1 MQPIVMK
8 NFKNTPKHDKY
19 DVIIIGGAIMGSSTA
34 WFLSR
39 NPDFNGTILVVEK
52 DQNYEFCS
60 TAHTTS
66 CIRQQFSTKLNV
78 EISQFAANFINNFH
92 EYMGSDIRVP
102 KLTIKSF
109 GYMYLAAS
117 EDFAKN
123 LRRNQKVQAAAGA
136 ATELLTPDEIKSR
149 YPFYNVEDIKLGSIN
164 LINEGY
170 WDSITVFEWMK
181 NKASE
186 NGVEYVENEVIEIT
200 KNSSE
205 DSITSIKLASG
216 ERISGG
222 KFVNATGPRAALT
235 SKMAGIEIPVE
246 ARKRYS
252 WIFRAEK
259 PLDRDLPLTID
270 PSGFHV
276 RENGGGTYQ
285 AGGHGAHDPAVDFD
299 DFNMDNDLWENKVW
313 PILFKRIPQFES
325 LKLISQWAGHYAMNT
340 VDQNAIIGPHN
351 VVQNFFFLNGFS
363 GHGTQQAPAMGRATA
378 ELLTYGAFKTIDM
391 STFKYERLLS
401 GQRVIEDAII

>member
-1 MQPIVMK
+1 MK

-34 WFLSR
+34 WFLSQ

-52 DQNYEFCS
+52 DQKYEFCS

-78 EISQFAANFINNFH
+78 EISQFAADFINNFQ
-92 EYMGSDIRVP
+92 EYMNNDARIP
-102 KLTIKSF
+102 KLAIRSF
-109 GYMYLAAS
+109 GYMYLADD

-123 LRRNQKVQAAAGA
+123 LRSNQKVQAASGA
-136 ATELLTPDEIKSR
+136 ATELLTPEEIKSR

-164 LINEGY
+164 LVNEGY

-181 NKASE
+181 NKAQE
-186 NGVEYVENEVIEIT
+186 NGVEYVENEVTELTRNKSGDRIC
-200 KNSSE
+200 
-205 DSITSIKLASG
+205 SIKLASG
-216 ERISGG
+216 ETIIGD
-222 KFVNATGPRAALT
+222 KFVNATGPRAAAT
-235 SKMAGIEIPVE
+235 SKMAGIKIPIE
-246 ARKRYS
+246 PRKRYS
-252 WIFRAEK
+252 WIFKAK
-259 PLDRDLPLTID
+259 NPLDRDLPLTID

-285 AGGHGAHDPAVDFD
+285 AGGHGTYDPAVEFNDFIMD
-299 DFNMDNDLWENKVW
+299 DELWENTVW
-313 PILFKRIPQFES
+313 PTLFNRIPQFES

-351 VVQNFFFLNGFS
+351 IIQNFFFLNGFS
-363 GHGTQQAPAMGRATA
+363 GHGSQQAPAMGRATA
-378 ELLTYGAFKTIDM
+378 ELLTYDAFKTIDM
-391 STFKYERLLS
+391 SAFRYERLLS
-401 GQRVIEDAII
+401 GDKVIEEAII

>member
-1 MQPIVMK
+1 MK
-8 NFKNTPKHDKY
+8 KFKNTPKHDKY

-34 WFLSR
+34 WFLSQ

-52 DQNYEFCS
+52 DQKYEFCS

-92 EYMGSDIRVP
+92 EYMENDVRVP
-102 KLTIKSF
+102 KLAIKSF

-123 LRRNQKVQAAAGA
+123 LRSNQEVQAASGA

-164 LINEGY
+164 LVNEGY

-181 NKASE
+181 NKAQE
-186 NGVEYVENEVIEIT
+186 NGVEYIENEVTEIT
-200 KNSSE
+200 KNKSE
-205 DSITSIKLASG
+205 DRIISIKLASG
-216 ERISGG
+216 ETINGEN
-222 KFVNATGPRAALT
+222 FVNATGPRAAST
-235 SKMAGIEIPVE
+235 SKMAGIKIPVE
-246 ARKRYS
+246 PRKRYS
-252 WIFRAEK
+252 WIFKAK
-259 PLDRDLPLTID
+259 NPLDRDLPLTID

-285 AGGHGAHDPAVDFD
+285 AGGHGAYDPAVDFD
-299 DFNMDNDLWENKVW
+299 DFAMDNELWETTVW
-313 PILFKRIPQFES
+313 PVLFNRIPQFES

-340 VDQNAIIGPHN
+340 VDQNAIVGPHN
-351 VVQNFFFLNGFS
+351 IIQNFFFLNGFS

-391 STFKYERLLS
+391 SAFKYERLLS
-401 GQRVIEDAII
+401 GDKVIEDAII

>member
-1 MQPIVMK
+1 MK
-8 NFKNTPKHDKY
+8 KFKNIPKHDKY

-34 WFLSR
+34 WFLSQ

-52 DQNYEFCS
+52 DQKYEFCS

-92 EYMGSDIRVP
+92 EYMDNDVRVP
-102 KLTIKSF
+102 KLAIKSF

-123 LRRNQKVQAAAGA
+123 LRSNQEVQAASGA

-164 LINEGY
+164 LVNEGY
-170 WDSITVFEWMK
+170 WDSITVFEWMR
-181 NKASE
+181 NKAQE
-186 NGVEYVENEVIEIT
+186 NGVEYIENEVTEIT
-200 KNSSE
+200 KNKSE
-205 DSITSIKLASG
+205 DRIISIKLASG
-216 ERISGG
+216 ETINGEN
-222 KFVNATGPRAALT
+222 FVNATGPRAAST
-235 SKMAGIEIPVE
+235 SKMAGIKIPVE
-246 ARKRYS
+246 PRKRYS
-252 WIFRAEK
+252 WIFKAK
-259 PLDRDLPLTID
+259 NPLDRDLPLTID

-285 AGGHGAHDPAVDFD
+285 AGGHGAYDPAVDFD
-299 DFNMDNDLWENKVW
+299 DFAMDNELWETTVW
-313 PILFKRIPQFES
+313 PVLFNRIPQFES

-340 VDQNAIIGPHN
+340 VDQNAIVGPHN
-351 VVQNFFFLNGFS
+351 IIQNFFFLNGFS

-391 STFKYERLLS
+391 SAFKYERLLS
-401 GQRVIEDAII
+401 GDKVIENAII

>member
-1 MQPIVMK
+1 MK
-8 NFKNTPKHDKY
+8 KFKNTPKHDKY

-34 WFLSR
+34 WFLNQ

-52 DQNYEFCS
+52 DQKYEFCS

-92 EYMGSDIRVP
+92 EYMENDVRVP
-102 KLTIKSF
+102 KLAIKSF

-123 LRRNQKVQAAAGA
+123 LRSNQEVQVASGA

-164 LINEGY
+164 LVNEGY
-170 WDSITVFEWMK
+170 WDSITVFEWMR
-181 NKASE
+181 NKAQE
-186 NGVEYVENEVIEIT
+186 NGVEYIENEVTEIT
-200 KNSSE
+200 KNKSE
-205 DSITSIKLASG
+205 DRIISIKLASG
-216 ERISGG
+216 ETINGEN
-222 KFVNATGPRAALT
+222 FVNATGPRAAST
-235 SKMAGIEIPVE
+235 SKMAGIKIPVE
-246 ARKRYS
+246 PRKRYS
-252 WIFRAEK
+252 WIFKAK
-259 PLDRDLPLTID
+259 NPLDRDLPLTID

-285 AGGHGAHDPAVDFD
+285 AGGHGAYDPAVDFD
-299 DFNMDNDLWENKVW
+299 DFAMDNELWETTVW
-313 PILFKRIPQFES
+313 PVLFNRIPQFES

-340 VDQNAIIGPHN
+340 VDQNAIVGPHN
-351 VVQNFFFLNGFS
+351 IIQNFFFLNGFS

-391 STFKYERLLS
+391 SAFKYERLLS
-401 GQRVIEDAII
+401 GDKVIENAII

>member
-1 MQPIVMK
+1 MK
-8 NFKNTPKHDKY
+8 NFRKTPAHDKY

-34 WFLSR
+34 WFLSQ

-52 DQNYEFCS
+52 DQKYEFCS
-60 TAHTTS
+60 SAHTTS

-78 EISQFAANFINNFH
+78 EISQFAANFINNFQ
-92 EYMGSDIRVP
+92 EYMENDLRVP
-102 KLTIKSF
+102 KLAIKSF
-109 GYMYLAAS
+109 GYMYLAAD

-123 LRRNQKVQAAAGA
+123 LRSNQEVQAASGA

-164 LINEGY
+164 LVNEGY

-181 NKASE
+181 KKAQE
-186 NGVEYVENEVIEIT
+186 NGVEYIENEVTEIT
-200 KNSSE
+200 KNKSE
-205 DSITSIKLASG
+205 DRIISIKLASG
-216 ERISGG
+216 ETINGEN
-222 KFVNATGPRAALT
+222 FVNATGPRAAST
-235 SKMAGIEIPVE
+235 SKMAGIKIPVE
-246 ARKRYS
+246 PRKRYS
-252 WIFRAEK
+252 WIFKAK
-259 PLDRDLPLTID
+259 NPLDRDLPLTID

-285 AGGHGAHDPAVDFD
+285 AGGHGAYDPAVDFD
-299 DFNMDNDLWENKVW
+299 DFTMDNELWENTVW
-313 PILFKRIPQFES
+313 PILFNRIPQFES

-340 VDQNAIIGPHN
+340 VDQNAIVGPHN
-351 VVQNFFFLNGFS
+351 IIQNFFFLNGFS

-391 STFKYERLLS
+391 SAFKYERLLS
-401 GQRVIEDAII
+401 GDKVIEDAII

>member
-1 MQPIVMK
+1 MK
-8 NFKNTPKHDKY
+8 KFKNTPKHDKY

-34 WFLSR
+34 WFLNQ

-52 DQNYEFCS
+52 DQKYEFCS

-92 EYMGSDIRVP
+92 EYMENDVRVP
-102 KLTIKSF
+102 KLAIKSF

-123 LRRNQKVQAAAGA
+123 LRSNQEVQAASGA

-164 LINEGY
+164 LVNEGY
-170 WDSITVFEWMK
+170 WDSITVFEWMR
-181 NKASE
+181 NKAQE
-186 NGVEYVENEVIEIT
+186 NGVEYIENEVTEIT
-200 KNSSE
+200 KNKSE
-205 DSITSIKLASG
+205 DRIISIKLASG
-216 ERISGG
+216 ETINGEN
-222 KFVNATGPRAALT
+222 FVNATGPRAAST
-235 SKMAGIEIPVE
+235 SKMAGIKIPVE
-246 ARKRYS
+246 PRKRYS
-252 WIFRAEK
+252 WIFKAK
-259 PLDRDLPLTID
+259 NPLDRDLPLTID

-285 AGGHGAHDPAVDFD
+285 AGGHGAYDPAVDFD
-299 DFNMDNDLWENKVW
+299 DFAMDNELWETTVW
-313 PILFKRIPQFES
+313 PVLFNRIPQFES

-340 VDQNAIIGPHN
+340 VDQNAIVGPHN
-351 VVQNFFFLNGFS
+351 IIQNFFFLNGFS

-391 STFKYERLLS
+391 SAFKYERLLS
-401 GQRVIEDAII
+401 GDKVIENAII

>member
-1 MQPIVMK
+1 MK
-8 NFKNTPKHDKY
+8 NFNNIPSHDKY
-19 DVIIIGGAIMGSSTA
+19 DVVIIGGAIMGSSTA
-34 WFLSR
+34 WFLSQ

-52 DQNYEFCS
+52 DQKYEFCS

-78 EISQFAANFINNFH
+78 EISQFAADFINNFQ
-92 EYMGSDIRVP
+92 EYMNNDARVP
-102 KLTIKSF
+102 KLAIRSF
-109 GYMYLAAS
+109 GYMYLADD

-123 LRRNQKVQAAAGA
+123 LRSNQKVQAASGA
-136 ATELLTPDEIKSR
+136 ATELLTPEEIKSR

-164 LINEGY
+164 LVNEGY

-181 NKASE
+181 NKAQE
-186 NGVEYVENEVIEIT
+186 NGVEYVENEVTELTRNKSGDRIC
-200 KNSSE
+200 SL
-205 DSITSIKLASG
+205 KLASG
-216 ERISGG
+216 ETISGD
-222 KFVNATGPRAALT
+222 KFVNATGPRAAST
-235 SKMAGIEIPVE
+235 AKMAGIKIPVE
-246 ARKRYS
+246 PRKRYS
-252 WIFRAEK
+252 WIFKAEN

-285 AGGHGAHDPAVDFD
+285 AGGHATYDPAVEFD
-299 DFNMDNDLWENKVW
+299 DFTMDNELWENTVW
-313 PILFKRIPQFES
+313 PILFNRIPQFES

-340 VDQNAIIGPHN
+340 VDQNAIIGPHDII
-351 VVQNFFFLNGFS
+351 QNFFFLNGFS
-363 GHGTQQAPAMGRATA
+363 GHGSQQAPAMGRATA

-401 GQRVIEDAII
+401 GQTVIEDAII

>member
-1 MQPIVMK
+1 MK
-8 NFKNTPKHDKY
+8 KFKNTPKYDKY

-34 WFLSR
+34 WFLSQ

-52 DQNYEFCS
+52 DQKYEFCS

-92 EYMGSDIRVP
+92 EYMENDVRVP
-102 KLTIKSF
+102 KLAIKSF

-123 LRRNQKVQAAAGA
+123 LRSNQKVQAAAGA

-164 LINEGY
+164 LVNEGY

-181 NKASE
+181 KKAHE
-186 NGVEYVENEVIEIT
+186 KGVEYVENEVTEII
-200 KNSSE
+200 KNKSE
-205 DSITSIKLASG
+205 DRIISIKLASG
-216 ERISGG
+216 EKINGE

-235 SKMAGIEIPVE
+235 SKMAGIEIPIE
-246 ARKRYS
+246 PRKRYS
-252 WIFRAEK
+252 WIFKAER

-285 AGGHGAHDPAVDFD
+285 AGGHGAYDPPVDFD
-299 DFNMDNDLWENKVW
+299 DFIMDDNLWETTVW
-313 PILFKRIPQFES
+313 PTLFHRIPQFDS

-351 VVQNFFFLNGFS
+351 IIQNFFFLNGFS

-391 STFKYERLLS
+391 SAFKYERLLS
-401 GQRVIEDAII
+401 GNKVIEDAII

>member
-1 MQPIVMK
+1 MK
-8 NFKNTPKHDKY
+8 KFKNTPKHDNY

-34 WFLSR
+34 WFLSQ

-52 DQNYEFCS
+52 DQKYEFCS

-92 EYMGSDIRVP
+92 EYMDNDVRVP
-102 KLTIKSF
+102 KLAIKSF

-123 LRRNQKVQAAAGA
+123 LRSNQEVQAASGA

-164 LINEGY
+164 LVNEGY
-170 WDSITVFEWMK
+170 WDSITVFEWMR
-181 NKASE
+181 NKAQE
-186 NGVEYVENEVIEIT
+186 NGVEYIENEVTEIT
-200 KNSSE
+200 KNKSE
-205 DSITSIKLASG
+205 DRIISIKLASG
-216 ERISGG
+216 ETINGEN
-222 KFVNATGPRAALT
+222 FVNATGPRAAST
-235 SKMAGIEIPVE
+235 SKMAGIKIPVE
-246 ARKRYS
+246 PRKRYS
-252 WIFRAEK
+252 WIFKAK
-259 PLDRDLPLTID
+259 NPLDRDLPLTID

-285 AGGHGAHDPAVDFD
+285 AGGHGAYDPAVDFD
-299 DFNMDNDLWENKVW
+299 DFAMDNELWETTVW
-313 PILFKRIPQFES
+313 PVLFNRIPQFES

-340 VDQNAIIGPHN
+340 VDQNAIVGPHN
-351 VVQNFFFLNGFS
+351 IIQNFFFLNGFS

-391 STFKYERLLS
+391 SAFKYERLLS
-401 GQRVIEDAII
+401 GDKVIENAII